1 MTELS
6 ALTSFTGILY
16 VIILGLL
23 EDLIVLYPSSKLN
36 LYDGNLIAGFDS
48 SDILSVKPFSDERGK
63 VCD

>member
-1 MTELS
+1 
-6 ALTSFTGILY
+6 
-16 VIILGLL
+16 LGLL

-48 SDILSVKPFSDERGK
+48 SDNLSVKPFSDVRGK